1 MTFVTEAL
9 ISAYLHS
16 SGCDRQ
22 VLAILIRPRQIC
34 KGEPT
39 ATGARRSLVEKSLT
53 LWSGATNEMGL
64 RARPTSA
71 PSPLQQEHEDDW
83 GAQKSLA
90 VWSGAT
96 GIEDVLQPNKYVSL
110 FIP

>member
-53 LWSGATNEMGL
+53 LWSGPTNEMGL
-64 RARPTSA
+64 RTRPTSA

-83 GAQKSLA
+83 GGAEI
-90 VWSGAT
+90 SG
-96 GIEDVLQPNKYVSL
+96 GVERSDK
-110 FIP
+110 